1 MYRVFFFVALLLPTA
16 VYAQSGWYELSS
28 GVGATLN
35 DVAFTTVDRGYA
47 VGDSGTAIRT
57 SDGGQTWQSME
68 MPAPVDTTAVLRRV
82 VFTSQSVGY
91 IVGSTGSRHKG
102 LAYVRPII
110 LKTEDGGEGWRV
122 VRIDTLGEYRDV
134 EFVTGDVGYVVGDGA
149 RGQDPVSLVVKTRDG
164 GESWE
169 SQVSGETIYQIN
181 KFVEFRD
188 TSVGM
193 MSVREQN
200 QAEYYYSL
208 VGTKDGGMNW
218 EELMGISSIGQYN
231 GIHYLHD
238 RTWLVSGWL
247 GIFRTE
253 DDGMNWTKVYNQ
265 QSIWNFGFFG
275 EKVGYGV
282 VDGDTPGGIVK
293 TSDGGVSWREETVP
307 DNQFRYYGISAP
319 GLNVAYAV
327 GRNGVILKTVDG
339 GGTPVGVEERRER
352 EERLR
357 IDPVP
362 TRGSVRCGYGV
373 RQEDRR
379 LEVVDIL
386 GRVVMEQKIAAGSSE
401 AVIETGG
408 LSAGVYV
415 CRLGDR
421 TAIMVV
427 AR

>member
-68 MPAPVDTTAVLRRV
+68 MPAPVDTTAEFQRV
-82 VFTSQSVGY
+82 VFTSQNVGY
-91 IVGSTGSRHKG
+91 IVGSDRGRRPG
-102 LAYVRPII
+102 FDYGRPII
-110 LKTEDGGEGWRV
+110 LRTVNGGATWDASVIEAEGKYED
-122 VRIDTLGEYRDV
+122 IQ
-134 EFVTGDVGYVVGDGA
+134 FVTPDIGYVVGLNKFTGA
-149 RGQDPVSLVVKTRDG
+149 IFARTTNG
-164 GESWE
+164 GTSWNMMPIE
-169 SQVSGETIYQIN
+169 QGYTDHN
-181 KFVEFRD
+181 LFVEFRD
-188 TSVGM
+188 TNVGM
-193 MSVREQN
+193 MSYRYQSGSQQVYGVLQT
-200 QAEYYYSL
+200 S
-208 VGTKDGGMNW
+208 DGGERW
-218 EELMGISSIGQYN
+218 EFSTLGSQPGAY
-231 GIHYLHD
+231 GDIHYVGD
-238 RTWLVSGWL
+238 QIWLVAYG
-247 GIFRTE
+247 GVYRTE
-253 DDGMNWTKVYNQ
+253 DDGKTWQRVY
-265 QSIWNFGFFG
+265 SSGGRKFGFAD
-275 EKVGYGV
+275 KRVGYAVSGSPV
-282 VDGDTPGGIVK
+282 SMTIIK
-293 TSDGGVSWREETVP
+293 TTDGGVTWSAQGTP
-307 DNQFRYYGISAP
+307 DDQYVLYGISAP
-319 GLNVAYAV
+319 GLNIAYAV
-327 GRNGVILKTVDG
+327 GSNGVILKTVDG

-401 AVIETGG
+401 TVIETWE

-427 AR
+427 TR